1 MEDLRIYWFLPVF
14 LTSMIFVA
22 IVVPSIVKIA
32 NSMNLYDTVDERKV
46 HAGNVPRLG
55 GISFLPAIFFS
66 LLIVIAVMSLY
77 SPFELTLH
85 YGPITEV
92 MLACAGCVVLY
103 LTGIMD
109 DVVGVSYK
117 VKFLVQIF
125 AAVLICASGLWISNL
140 YGIFGIHSLHPLLG
154 VPLTILIIVLIVNSI
169 NLIDGIDGLASGLCI
184 IGSIGY
190 SAIFFYKNMNTNLLL
205 SSSMVGVL
213 LMFYIYNTL
222 GRRGVT
228 KIFMGDTGSL
238 TMGYLIAF
246 FAIKLCCID
255 MQTGIMTA
263 KDGSYTVYALS
274 LVLIPMMDV
283 FRVFF
288 ARIRNGKSPF
298 YPDKRHIHH
307 KFMAL
312 GFSMRQ
318 TRYLIFALSILFFA
332 MNMTMFHILHWNIT
346 VVIIVCAVIW
356 IIMNLLITRRVCVL
370 VLAKD
375 PVALRYAE
383 IGQGVIF
390 PRKRKRRN

>member
-1 MEDLRIYWFLPVF
+1 MMDLRVYWFLPVF
-14 LTSMIFVA
+14 FISLIFVA
-22 IVVPSIVKIA
+22 MVVPAIVRTA
-32 NSMNLYDTVDERKV
+32 NSMNLYDSVDDRKV
-46 HAGNVPRLG
+46 HVGNVPRLG
-55 GISFLPAIFFS
+55 GISFLPAILFS

-77 SPFELTLH
+77 SPFELTLY

-92 MLACAGCVVLY
+92 MLACAGCVLLY
-103 LTGIMD
+103 LTGIVD

-117 VKFLVQIF
+117 VKFAVQIF

-140 YGIFGIHSLHPLLG
+140 YGIFGIHALHPLLG
-154 VPLTILIIVLIVNSI
+154 VPLTILIIVLIINSI

-184 IGSIGY
+184 IGTLGY
-190 SAIFFYKNMNTNLLL
+190 SVIFFYKDMNTNLLL
-205 SSSMVGVL
+205 SSAMLGVL

-222 GRRGVT
+222 GKRGVT
-228 KIFMGDTGSL
+228 KVFMGDTGSL
-238 TMGYLIAF
+238 TMGYFIAF
-246 FAIKLCCID
+246 FAIKLCCLD
-255 MQTGIMTA
+255 RQPGIMTA
-263 KDGSYTVYALS
+263 KDGSYLVFALS

-318 TRYLIFALSILFFA
+318 TRYLIFALSVLFLA
-332 MNMTMFHILHWNIT
+332 MNMTMFNILHWNIT
-346 VVIIVCAVIW
+346 VVIVVCAIIW
-356 IIMNLLITRRVCVL
+356 IIMNLLITRRVCLL
-370 VLAKD
+370 VWAKD

-383 IGQGVIF
+383 IGQGVVF
-390 PRKRKRRN
+390 PRKQKRRN